1 MRKTLLFAAV
11 FTFTAFSAFSQC
23 TDWVDPS
30 PTTGW
35 TNFNGFPC
43 DQGTEE
49 ITAFQVFQSEAYTF
63 GNAVEGSS
71 YTFSH
76 CNGVTPAE
84 TWIPEYTIIAP
95 SGAID
100 NFGPGDGDGCSITWT
115 ASESGAYLV
124 VINEADACGVAGAD
138 DNGFP
143 MITTNSGGEECPEGV
158 VPPEVLEGAETFADG
173 VLPECWTLIDADGD
187 GIDWR
192 FLEGITGLENEWA
205 ILSESYGIESGD
217 ILTPD
222 NYLITPQL
230 EMGDGPDSLF
240 YNVISVLPNFPAE
253 NYSVL
258 VSTTGN
264 DVEDFTDEVFTEVL
278 ASGEWQG
285 RNIDMSAYS
294 NQSIYIAFRHHNVSD
309 QFAMALDA
317 IALPGEAV
325 DCTVNT
331 EDETNISSNFSLFPN
346 PSTGI
351 VNLVNSGDTETYQ
364 VRVFDLTGKVVKQ
377 ELINMSTGA
386 NHEINL
392 SGNAPGLYTVQ
403 FVSGQKTGVHKLII
417 R

>member
-35 TNFNGFPC
+35 TDFGEFPC
-43 DQGTEE
+43 DEGTEE
-49 ITAFQVFQSEAYTF
+49 ITGFQIWQSEAYAF

-76 CNGVTPAE
+76 CNGVNPAE

-115 ASESGAYLV
+115 ASETGAYLV
-124 VINEADACGVAGAD
+124 VINEADACGVAGTD
-138 DNGFP
+138 SNGFP

-158 VPPEVLEGAETFADG
+158 APPAVLEGAETFDDG
-173 VLPECWTLIDADGD
+173 VLPTCWTLIDADGD
-187 GIDWR
+187 GVDWR
-192 FLEGITGLENEWA
+192 FLEGVEGFENQWA
-205 ILSESYGIESGD
+205 IFSESYGLESEEV
-217 ILTPD
+217 LTPD
-222 NYLITPQL
+222 NYLISPLL

-240 YNVISVLPNFPAE
+240 YTVRSLIQAFAAE

-264 DVEDFTDEVFTEVL
+264 EIADFTDEVFTEVL
-278 ASGEWQG
+278 ASADWEG

-309 QFAMALDA
+309 ELAMLLDA

-325 DCTVNT
+325 DCTVST

-346 PSTGI
+346 PSNGV

-364 VRVFDLTGKVVKQ
+364 VRVFDITGKVVKQ
-377 ELINMSTGA
+377 ELVNMATGA

-403 FVSGQKTGVHKLII
+403 FTS
-417 R
+417 